1 MHEAKKMARMYSRKR
16 GQSGST
22 RPSTKKLPSWVSYS
36 AKEVELL
43 IAKLSKEGKTASQI
57 GVYLRDEYGIPSVK
71 LLCEKS
77 VTEIL
82 FAKGLQKTLPE
93 DLLALLRKVD
103 LIQEHLEGNHKD
115 QPAKR
120 GLTLSESKILRLLRY
135 YKRTGRVAKDW
146 NYNPKQ
152 IKMYLG

>member
-1 MHEAKKMARMYSRKR
+1 MARMYSRRR

-22 RPSTKKLPSWVSYS
+22 RPAAKQLPSWVSYS

-43 IAKLSKEGKTASQI
+43 IVKFAKEGKAPSQI

-71 LLCEKS
+71 LLCGKSITDILAEKG
-77 VTEIL
+77 
-82 FAKGLQKTLPE
+82 FQKALPE
-93 DLLALLRKVD
+93 DVLALLRKVND
-103 LIQEHLEGNHKD
+103 IQEHLIANHKD

-120 GLTLSESKILRLLRY
+120 GLTLTESKILRLIRY
-135 YKRTGRVAKDW
+135 YKRTGRIAKDW

>member
-1 MHEAKKMARMYSRKR
+1 MYSRKR

-22 RPSTKKLPSWVSYS
+22 RPAKKQLPSWVSYS

-71 LLCEKS
+71 LLCNKSITDILAEK
-77 VTEIL
+77 
-82 FAKGLQKTLPE
+82 KLQKVLPE
-93 DLLALLRKVD
+93 DLLALLKKVD
-103 LIQEHLEGNHKD
+103 GIKEHLEGNHKD
-115 QPAKR
+115 QPANR
-120 GLTLSESKILRLLRY
+120 GLTLTESKILRLVRY